1 MKIKITYEEFYEAI
15 LLYVKA
21 IEKLRISD
29 SFDNDCEFWGPF
41 FKFNEYL
48 KGLMF
53 KYNETYVGNLY
64 ITKTGYIVDREEV
77 L

>member
-41 FKFNEYL
+41 FIPSTCFQTKKGSRNNL
-48 KGLMF
+48 KPF
-53 KYNETYVGNLY
+53 
-64 ITKTGYIVDREEV
+64 
-77 L
+77 